1 MNILIIGDEGNF
13 IECQHKFG
21 EAHSYTLTHNQRD
34 GALLFE
40 QHELVFDFCIDK
52 DHSQMEV
59 YRNHHGIIAFLNT
72 TKVSL
77 AKLATSTNLDIN
89 CSLFGFAGLLTFLNR
104 PVLETSLFNKD
115 HKSKLEGICKKL
127 NTEFQIVE
135 DRVGLVTPRVICMII
150 NEAYYTVEEG
160 TATREDIDLAMKL
173 GTNYPSGPF
182 EWAQKIGVRNVY
194 EVLSAVYED
203 TKDERYK
210 ICSLLRKESLF
221 HSN

>member
-1 MNILIIGDEGNF
+1 MNILIIGGEENF
-13 IECQHKFG
+13 KECQQKFG
-21 EAHSYTLTHNQRD
+21 AAQSYTLTHHQQE
-34 GALLFE
+34 GALLFN
-40 QHELVFDFCIDK
+40 QQDVVFDFCIDK

-59 YRNHHGIIAFLNT
+59 YRDHPGVVAFLNT

-77 AKLATSTNLDIN
+77 TKLATSLNLDIN
-89 CSLFGFAGLLTFLNR
+89 CSLFGFAGLPTFLSR
-104 PVLETSLFNKD
+104 PVLETSLFKKG
-115 HKSKLEGICKKL
+115 HTSKLEDICKNL

-160 TATREDIDLAMKL
+160 TASREDIDLAMKL
-173 GTNYPSGPF
+173 GTNYPYGPF

-210 ICSLLRKESLF
+210 ICSLLTKE
-221 HSN
+221 